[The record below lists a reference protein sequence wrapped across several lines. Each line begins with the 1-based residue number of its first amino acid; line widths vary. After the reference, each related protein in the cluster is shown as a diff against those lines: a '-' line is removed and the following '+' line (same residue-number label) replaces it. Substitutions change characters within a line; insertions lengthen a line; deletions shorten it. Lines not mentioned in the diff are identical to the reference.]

1 MLNQPEI
8 TIGVPEH
15 PGKILERTLES
26 AGITQKDFALMI
38 GRPVKT
44 INQIIQGKKAIT
56 AQTACDIELF
66 EKSTNAL
73 WWLQKQAAYDLAVER
88 QTYSNTLRTLPEKEK
103 IEPLSK
109 CNSMKDEIL
118 KLQSE
123 GKKYWEIGWAVGIPP
138 NTVYKALKRWEKEN
152 GA

>member
-1 MLNQPEI
+1 MLQQPEI

-26 AGITQKDFALMI
+26 CKLTQKDFALMI
-38 GRPVKT
+38 GRPIKT

-56 AQTACDIELF
+56 AQTACDLELF
-66 EKSTNAL
+66 LRGTPAL

-88 QTYSNTLRTLPEKEK
+88 QTYSNTLRVLPEKEK
-103 IEPLSK
+103 VEPLSK

-123 GKKYWEIGWAVGIPP
+123 GKKYWEIAELVGLPP

-152 GA
+152 AI

>member
-1 MLNQPEI
+1 MLQQPKI

-38 GRPVKT
+38 GRPIKT

-73 WWLQKQAAYDLAVER
+73 WWLQKQAAYDLAIER
-88 QTYSNTLRTLPEKEK
+88 QSYSNSLRQLPERLKKEVV
-103 IEPLSK
+103 SK
-109 CNSMKDEIL
+109 TNSLKDEII
-118 KLQSE
+118 KLQSK
-123 GKKYWEIGWAVGIPP
+123 GKKYWEIAELVGLPP
-138 NTVYKALKRWEKEN
+138 NTVYKALKRWENVN
-152 GA
+152 GC

>member
-1 MLNQPEI
+1 MLQQPEI
-8 TIGVPEH
+8 TIGIPEH

-26 AGITQKDFALMI
+26 AGITQKDFAFMI
-38 GRPVKT
+38 GRPIKT

-88 QTYSNTLRTLPEKEK
+88 QVYSNNLRELPEKERK
-103 IEPLSK
+103 EVVSK
-109 CNSMKDEIL
+109 TNSMKNEML

-123 GKKYWEIGWAVGIPP
+123 GKRYWDIAELVGLPP
-138 NTVYKALKRWEKEN
+138 NTVYKALKRWEKKNE
-152 GA
+152 